1 MSSALLIVVLVAGSA
16 SAAYGQPTRTTPLT
30 SDTALI
36 AHLKRTDH
44 VFQSAFGNCQDERIT
59 RASVERRAT
68 FIYRGSCAIRPVP
81 EHDCRFYRVEA
92 SGTIDGPEWATIR
105 QMNLTLECSH

>member
-1 MSSALLIVVLVAGSA
+1 MGSGGIRRSGISVPGPSSDGWITKHRQLNPGVYEIGA
-16 SAAYGQPTRTTPLT
+16 SP
-30 SDTALI
+30 
-36 AHLKRTDH
+36 
-44 VFQSAFGNCQDERIT
+44 ERIT

-81 EHDCRFYRVEA
+81 EHDCRSYRVEA